1 MVLIERNLLNVY
13 LRYAQCSGYL
23 APEYRMGGQLT
34 MKADVYSFGVLI
46 LEVVSGTRSAKADW
60 GRMHKFLLEWVR

>member
-1 MVLIERNLLNVY
+1 MELIERNKFDVY
-13 LRYAQCSGYL
+13 LSYARCSGYL

-46 LEVVSGTRSAKADW
+46 LELVSGRRSAMANW
-60 GRMHKFLLEWVR
+60 GRTQILLLEWVR